1 MSHTSNRTLIRN
13 GRIIDP
19 ANGIDQI
26 GDLQIENGVLTPPND
41 HFVADQEID
50 ASNKIV
56 CPGLVDLR
64 ARLREPGEK
73 HKGTIQSETR
83 AAAAGGVTTL
93 STPPDTTPVI
103 DSPAVVELIHTRAE
117 EVGSARV
124 IPLGAATKG
133 LNGEELSNMGSLQ
146 RVGCAGVSNGH
157 HAVTN
162 ALVMRRIFEYAT
174 SHQIT
179 VFIHPEDPWLRN
191 NGCAHEG
198 TISTRLGLPGIP
210 SAAEAVAVARDLV
223 LIEETGARAHFC
235 GLSSQQA
242 LQMIEQAQERGLPVT
257 ADVAAHQLYLTEMDL
272 SGFNSLC
279 HVRPPLRTERDRDRL
294 IQGVIQGSIQ
304 AICSDHQPH
313 DEDAKAAP
321 FEETDPGI
329 SSIETLLP
337 LTLRLQQQGL
347 SLSDAIARI
356 THQPAEILGIDAG
369 TLGHGKRADITIID
383 PDRWWTVTTDTLHS
397 HGKNTPFLQWEL
409 QGQVTHT
416 LMNGIITYEAR

>member
-1 MSHTSNRTLIRN
+1 MSRILIRN

-19 ANGIDQI
+19 ANGVDQI
-26 GDLQIENGVLTPPND
+26 SDLQIENGTIIPLGD

-93 STPPDTTPVI
+93 SVPPDTTPAI

-133 LNGEELSNMGSLQ
+133 LGGEELSNMGSLQ

-157 HAVTN
+157 HPVTN
-162 ALVMRRIFEYAT
+162 SLVMRRIFEYAA

-179 VFIHPEDPWLRN
+179 VFLHPEDPWLRN
-191 NGCAHEG
+191 SGCAHEG
-198 TISTRLGLPGIP
+198 TISTRLGLPGVP
-210 SAAEAVAVARDLV
+210 SAAEAAAVARDLV
-223 LIEETGARAHFC
+223 LIQETGARAHFC

-242 LQMIEQAQERGLPVT
+242 LQMIEQAQQEGLPVT

-272 SGFNSLC
+272 SDFNSLC
-279 HVRPPLRTERDRDRL
+279 HVRPPLRTERDRERL
-294 IQGVIQGSIQ
+294 IQGVIQGTIQ

-321 FEETDPGI
+321 FEETEPGI

-369 TLGHGKRADITIID
+369 TLGHGKRADITVFD
-383 PDRWWTVTTDTLHS
+383 PNHWWTITPTTLQS

-416 LMNGIITYEAR
+416 LLGGTLIYEAP